1 MRSLSSVIKAELI
14 GESPVL
20 SGYTYIWPHR
30 NATSE
35 IPRVPDPAQEV
46 VRARRKANAI
56 IAAARKEAERM
67 RQEAFAEGRIAGQRQ
82 GFEEGRQEGT
92 QAGLAEIQ
100 GILQAARDVFAAAER
115 AKVEALA
122 AAREEIVELALAIAE
137 KLVHKE
143 ITGDGDYLPRL
154 VSDALARLG
163 ESKPVTVRISA
174 QHPGLPESMAALEEL
189 ADGIQVQIDEGLA
202 PGDCVVESESG
213 LLDGRLSVRLRNIR
227 QALAGEGP

>member
-1 MRSLSSVIKAELI
+1 
-14 GESPVL
+14 
-20 SGYTYIWPHR
+20 
-30 NATSE
+30 
-35 IPRVPDPAQEV
+35 
-46 VRARRKANAI
+46 
-56 IAAARKEAERM
+56 M

-100 GILQAARDVFAAAER
+100 GILQAADVFAAAER